1 MAKKLIRMAIAY
13 DFDGTLAPGNMQEHS
28 FIPDLQM
35 STQEFWR
42 EAKKKAKEQDMD
54 EILAYMSLMLEKA
67 NSAAV
72 PITKKGF
79 KKHGKIVSFFPGVQ
93 EWFPRL
99 DDYARDREVKLEHY
113 IISSGLREMVAGTQI
128 GGRFKY
134 IFASG
139 FAYDQNDVAR
149 WPALAV
155 NYTTKTQYL
164 FRINKGILNSYD
176 NEQINKFVPDEERE
190 IPFSN
195 IAYIGDGETDVP
207 CMKMLKYQ
215 GGCSIAV
222 YNPKKRR
229 TRNRRSAK
237 DIAFEL
243 LGQKRADYAL
253 PADYTEDG
261 QLDMLMKAFIDRVA
275 ASARMGQTK
284 RARRTDENVMDEE
297 DLDGTGFNTSQD
309 ENPAVSGQGVPEESL
324 N

>member
-1 MAKKLIRMAIAY
+1 MAKKLTRMAIAY

-28 FIPDLQM
+28 FIPNVNI
-35 STQEFWR
+35 SKEEFWK
-42 EAKKKAKEQDMD
+42 EAKKMAKEQDMD
-54 EILAYMSLMLEKA
+54 EILAYMSQMLHRA
-67 NSAAV
+67 NIAGEQ
-72 PITKKGF
+72 ITKKSF
-79 KKHGKIVSFFPGVQ
+79 KKHGKSIEFFDGVKD
-93 EWFPRL
+93 WFPRL
-99 DDYARDREVKLEHY
+99 DNYARDRDVRLEHY
-113 IISSGLREMVAGTQI
+113 IISSGLREMVEGTQI
-128 GGRFKY
+128 GSRFKY

-139 FAYDQNDVAR
+139 FAYDQNDVAK

-176 NEQINKFVPDEERE
+176 NQQINKFVLDEERE

-229 TRNRRSAK
+229 TKNRQSAK

-243 LGQKRADYAL
+243 LEQKRADYAL
-253 PADYTEDG
+253 PTDYSEESP
-261 QLDMLMKAFIDRVA
+261 LDLLMKAFIDRVA

-284 RARRTDENVMDEE
+284 RVKRPDEAATDEDNEPEVFA
-297 DLDGTGFNTSQD
+297 DLTAELSSTEKDLN
-309 ENPAVSGQGVPEESL
+309 ESGPTAK
-324 N
+324 